1 VRGFAVALLAGLA
14 ASLVS
19 AIFVVRT
26 LFYVWLNRSQGAR
39 TLSI

>member
-14 ASLVS
+14 ASLMS

-26 LFYVWLNRSQGAR
+26 LFHIWLAR
-39 TLSI
+39 RGETQSLSI